1 MILVVAVFWLLACA
15 AILAVVTGGAD
26 LVPAPFDPVAEAERI
41 LKEVGR

>member
-15 AILAVVTGGAD
+15 AILAVVNGGAD

-41 LKEVGR
+41 LAEEQS